1 MALLADAPDKVYVE
15 ELEQIDA
22 SVPALATGTA
32 LMVSTITS
40 VVEVQVPWPDA
51 VRVRVTVPAVL
62 SAVLGV

>member
-1 MALLADAPDKVYVE
+1 MVAEEPDNVYVPVE
-15 ELEQIDA
+15 EQTA
-22 SVPALATGTA
+22 SSGPAETVGFP
-32 LMVSTITS
+32 LMVRTMKS